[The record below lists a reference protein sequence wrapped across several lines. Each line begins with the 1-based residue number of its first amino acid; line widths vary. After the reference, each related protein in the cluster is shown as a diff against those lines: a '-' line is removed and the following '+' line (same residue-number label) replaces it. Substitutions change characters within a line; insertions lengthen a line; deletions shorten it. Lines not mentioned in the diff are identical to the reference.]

1 MSNVQV
7 AIQQLF
13 DRQNLSTAEIDAAMS
28 EIMAGEASDAQI
40 GAFLAA
46 LRMKGETVDE
56 IAGCASAMTRSAV
69 QVPFQAGDDMLI
81 DIVGTGGDGTHK
93 FNISTIAA
101 FVIAGAGV
109 KVAKHGNRSNRRAG
123 SADVLEALGAT
134 LQTTPEQAVACL
146 DEVGIVFLFAP
157 SYHPAMRYAVGPRRD
172 IQARTIFNILG
183 PLTNPAAPTN
193 MLVGVFS
200 PDLTEPM
207 AQVLGKMGRRAA
219 YVVHGYYETGA
230 GLDELTTTG
239 VSRVS
244 HLKDGEV
251 STFEFDPVDLGF
263 ARSTLADMQGGN
275 ADENAAIAMAL
286 LKGELTGPKRD
297 VVLLNAAAAL
307 STESGDIAGGLATA
321 RESLES
327 GAALGVLERYVAR
340 TRAFGQ

>member
-13 DRQNLSTAEIDAAMS
+13 DQQNLSTAEIDAAMS

-146 DEVGIVFLFAP
+146 EEVGIVFLFAP
-157 SYHPAMRYAVGPRRD
+157 SYHPAMRYAMGPRRD

-183 PLTNPAAPTN
+183 PLTNPAQPPF
-193 MLVGVFS
+193 G
-200 PDLTEPM
+200 
-207 AQVLGKMGRRAA
+207 VLGA
-219 YVVHGYYETGA
+219 YSLETARLMADAISGLDIDRVFVVHGAPAWDEPTPVGPFHVFDVRPSAVSHEVRDPADYGLARCSPDSLRGGGA
-230 GLDELTTTG
+230 AHNAQALRAVFAGEHSPHRDALCLSCALALEVSGVASALDEGL
-239 VSRVS
+239 
-244 HLKDGEV
+244 
-251 STFEFDPVDLGF
+251 
-263 ARSTLADMQGGN
+263 Q
-275 ADENAAIAMAL
+275 MAW
-286 LKGELTGPKRD
+286 
-297 VVLLNAAAAL
+297 AAL
-307 STESGDIAGGLATA
+307 DDGRATGL
-321 RESLES
+321 
-327 GAALGVLERYVAR
+327 LERLHGLNEKER
-340 TRAFGQ
+340 TA